1 MNEPQSTRQP
11 ITNEQSPSVHQPVEY
26 QKELDDL
33 CAIMPYHD
41 RQILANFL
49 TEAGGDYLKALT
61 LCKKAVV
68 AGNL

>member
-1 MNEPQSTRQP
+1 MNEQP
-11 ITNEQSPSVHQPVEY
+11 PAAAQQQQQQQQQPVAY

-49 TEAGGDYLKALT
+49 AEAGGDYLKALA